1 MTRDEP
7 VMDPLH
13 TAVDAEQAQSLAWM
27 APGHRSGPAEALPR
41 IRAMSGLCPDLF
53 DAMLMVV
60 ATHRG
65 VPVPHLAAALKAARP
80 EPAELQQPD
89 VEGLVTA
96 TWNGGRQGF
105 DAVWRTRQKAGRR
118 SAAAAMPWST
128 TDD

>member
-1 MTRDEP
+1 
-7 VMDPLH
+7 MDPLH
-13 TAVDAEQAQSLAWM
+13 AASADAEHAALLAWM
-27 APGHRSGPAEALPR
+27 APDHRAGPAEALPR
-41 IRAMSGLCPDLF
+41 IRAMCALCPELF
-53 DAMLMVV
+53 DAMLLVV

-65 VPVPHLAAALKAARP
+65 VPVPHLAAVLKSARP
-80 EPAELQQPD
+80 ELADLQPHD